1 MVTRNVGVLFL
12 GDFWHHRAMIRV
24 DLLNNVL
31 QELSSWQ
38 VPLIMIPGNHD
49 QVILEGHN
57 HGLSDPTGKFISNR
71 IRQQ

>member
-1 MVTRNVGVLFL
+1 
-12 GDFWHHRAMIRV
+12 MIRV